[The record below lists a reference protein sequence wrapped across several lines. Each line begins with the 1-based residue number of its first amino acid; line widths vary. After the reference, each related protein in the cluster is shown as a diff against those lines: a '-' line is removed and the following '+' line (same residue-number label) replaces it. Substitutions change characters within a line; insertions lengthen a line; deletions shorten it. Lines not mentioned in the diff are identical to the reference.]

1 MRISYDWLQDF
12 IKLKTSPAELVK
24 LLNRL
29 GLMVEKVEEVEGDFV
44 FEVETYANRPDTL
57 GHLGIAREI
66 AAALGEKLSLKA
78 WPVREIPTPTSTVLS
93 IEVLDPKL
101 CPRYCGAV
109 VKGVKVGPSPSWL
122 QRRLAAVG
130 LRPIN
135 NVVDVTNYVLMAT
148 GHPIHAFDLNRLT
161 GPRVIVRRA
170 KKGEKLRILGGQL
183 IELNSDDLVIADEE
197 KPVALAGIIG
207 GEDSAVT
214 ESTRDVFI
222 ESACFNPVSVRRT
235 RQEKGLDT
243 DASYRFE
250 RGADIS
256 FPPEAA
262 RIAVSLLG
270 EFGGK
275 ATQGIIDIYPEPFK
289 PREVLLRLSRVRDLL
304 GVEVSPDFIQS
315 LFASLG
321 FEGQRPNQG
330 VFLFQV
336 PSFRVDIEREIDL
349 IEEVARFYG
358 YDCIPSVIPPLKVIE
373 KAPNRQHAQV
383 KKLRQVLFHQGF
395 DEVLNF
401 SFSDAR
407 KETLCSSGKQA
418 IGLSNPLSSRHALL
432 RTSLMAGLLETVSRN
447 QKRGATGV
455 HIFEIG
461 NIYYWEDDNPA
472 EKLFLGL
479 ATAGEC
485 GPPHWSGRSERADF
499 FHLKG
504 TCELLL
510 TELRYEPFSF
520 RRAEQAIYEKD
531 YCLALEIKSDVVGF
545 IGKIKP
551 EILAAFEIEGEVWG
565 AEINLALLLAK
576 QPRPLSY
583 VPVGRFPAIIRDIS
597 FVVSDEIPYEEIR
610 RSLDNLN
617 LPYLESMELVDRFT
631 SSQLGAGQV
640 SLTLR
645 FTYRHPNRTLLA
657 EEVNRLDSRVIN
669 HLRSAFQARLRE
681 GGKN

>member
-12 IKLKTSPAELVK
+12 IELKNSPAELVK

-44 FEVETYANRPDTL
+44 FEVETYVNRPDTL
-57 GHLGIAREI
+57 GHLGIAREV
-66 AAALGEKLSLKA
+66 AAALGEKLSLKS
-78 WPVREIPTPTSTVLS
+78 WPVREISTPTSTVLK

-148 GHPIHAFDLNRLT
+148 GHPIHAFDLNRLS
-161 GPRVIVRRA
+161 GPRVVVRRA
-170 KKGEKLRILGGQL
+170 KKGETLRILGGQL

-262 RIAVSLLG
+262 RIAVSLLC

-275 ATQGIIDIYPEPFK
+275 ATQGVIDIYPEPFK
-289 PREVLLRLSRVRDLL
+289 PREVLLRLSRVRELL
-304 GVEVSPDFIQS
+304 GMEVSPDFIQS

-321 FEGQRPNQG
+321 FEGQRPNQT

-358 YDCIPSVIPPLKVIE
+358 YDCIPSVIPPIKVIE
-373 KAPNRQHAQV
+373 KAPNRQHAQI

-407 KETLCSSGKQA
+407 REALCSSGKQS
-418 IGLSNPLSSRHALL
+418 IGLSNPLSTRNALL
-432 RTSLMAGLLETVSRN
+432 RTSLMTGLLETVSRN
-447 QKRGATGV
+447 QKRGAAGV

-461 NIYYWEDDNPA
+461 NIYYWEDDSPA

-485 GPPHWSGRSERADF
+485 GPPHWSGQSKRADF

-520 RRAEQAIYEKD
+520 HRAEQAIYENG

-631 SSQLGAGQV
+631 SSQLGAGKV

-657 EEVNRLDSRVIN
+657 EEVDRLDSRVIN

-681 GGKN
+681 GGKD